1 MASKDW
7 QYSCQ
12 DCLIAFPAR
21 DCISL
26 SLVGVF
32 DSGVGGLSILDE
44 ALRQLPEH
52 DYIYLADSA
61 NAPYGEKSSEWI
73 AARSLSLCQ
82 YLAQANCDAIV
93 VACNTATAEA
103 IKHIRAQVNIPVV
116 GVEPGIKP
124 AAMQSQNGVV
134 GVLATE
140 ATLKSDKFNALLATL
155 PSECRFIKQ
164 AGAGL
169 VPLIE
174 AGKADSEETLDL
186 LAKHLEPIQDA
197 GSDTLVLGCT
207 HYPFLR
213 KAIRK
218 LLGDSITLID
228 TSDAVVRQLKRQ
240 LETLDQSKKL
250 ANGMHQEYGA
260 VRFISSKDDV
270 ALRNMAQDLM
280 RSDLQLH
287 QVSSNPLG
295 LV

>member
-1 MASKDW
+1 MP
-7 QYSCQ
+7 
-12 DCLIAFPAR
+12 LI
-21 DCISL
+21 
-26 SLVGVF
+26 GVF

-44 ALRQLPEH
+44 ALRQLPQH
-52 DYIYLADSA
+52 DYIYLADSV
-61 NAPYGEKSSEWI
+61 NAPYGEKSGKWI
-73 AARSLSLCQ
+73 AERSLNLCK
-82 YLAQANCDAIV
+82 YLADSGCDAIV

-103 IKHIRAQVNIPVV
+103 IKQIREQLQIPVI

-140 ATLKSDKFNALLATL
+140 ATLNSDKFNALLATL
-155 PSECRFIKQ
+155 PSNCHFIKQ

-228 TSDAVVRQLKRQ
+228 TSEAVVRQLKRQ
-240 LETLDQSKKL
+240 LEQLASDGKL
-250 ANGMHQEYGA
+250 VVQEHGS
-260 VRFISSKDDV
+260 VNFVSSKDDAV
-270 ALRNMAQDLM
+270 LLQMAQDLM
-280 RSDLQLH
+280 HSDLEMHKVRSQM
-287 QVSSNPLG
+287 LG
-295 LV
+295 NIR

>member
-1 MASKDW
+1 MS
-7 QYSCQ
+7 
-12 DCLIAFPAR
+12 LI
-21 DCISL
+21 
-26 SLVGVF
+26 GVF

-44 ALRQLPEH
+44 ALRQLPQH

-61 NAPYGEKSSEWI
+61 NAPYGEKSSDWI
-73 AARSLSLCQ
+73 AKRSLSLCKH
-82 YLAQANCDAIV
+82 LADAGCNAIV

-103 IKHIRAQVNIPVV
+103 IKQIRSEVKVPVI

-124 AAMQSQNGVV
+124 AAMQSLNGIV

-155 PSECRFIKQ
+155 PNDCRFIKQ

-174 AGKADSEETLDL
+174 AGKADSEETLEL
-186 LAKHLEPIQDA
+186 LAKHLVPIQDA

-228 TSDAVVRQLKRQ
+228 TSEAVVRQLKRQ
-240 LETLDQSKKL
+240 LESLDAAGQSGKSTREH
-250 ANGMHQEYGA
+250 GP
-260 VRFISSKDDV
+260 VSFISSKDD
-270 ALRNMAQDLM
+270 ATLLKMARDLM
-280 RSDLQLH
+280 HSDLETH
-287 QVSSNPLG
+287 EVNSSLLG
-295 LV
+295 ATR